1 MTITGALILFS
12 VTWFMV
18 FLCVLP
24 TRQVSQAEAGQVVPG
39 SAASAPVDPQIGRKA
54 RLTTLIT
61 LVLWLAMCALI
72 FSEVISIRDTDVFHL
87 LQRPS
92 DLSPAALSGTNG

>member
-18 FLCVLP
+18 FLCILP
-24 TRQVSQAEAGQVVPG
+24 TRQISQAAAGEVVPG

-54 RLTTLIT
+54 KITTVIT
-61 LVLWLAMCALI
+61 VILWLLMCAVI
-72 FSEVISIRDTDVFHL
+72 MSGWISIRDTDVFHL
-87 LQRPS
+87 LQRP
-92 DLSPAALSGTNG
+92 